1 MSSALLGVQL
11 VMSSSDTHLGQ
22 TDRTTVVW
30 HADFRAD
37 CFAGCLALLIFC
49 ADFLA
54 VHTAGHGGGSR
65 RGRLL
70 GRQDLLEL
78 RRALLTTPPVVVPLR
93 WTPMMAPLHLEPAHA
108 VQLLVLHL
116 GLESPSPFV
125 MATIPFTAEL
135 TNPFPVLT
143 LRLLALAESHT
154 PPIQSIPGFLNGLAP
169 LPHTLPL
176 HLLDNPAPIGF
187 LCYAPLATTILEK
200 DASAVGN
207 TFDFLGALAPAPAEF
222 LTAVAVA
229 AAAAW
234 MQCSP
239 VASAGCNPLPFSL
252 RPQDA
257 PLEFSP
263 FHVFGLPAP
272 SPLSRRTA
280 TNMAHLSQGTL

>member
-1 MSSALLGVQL
+1 MSSALLDVQL
-11 VMSSSDTHLGQ
+11 VMCSSDTHLGQ
-22 TDRTTVVW
+22 TDRTAVVW
-30 HADFRAD
+30 HADFLAD
-37 CFAGCLALLIFC
+37 CFADCLAFLIFC

-54 VHTAGHGGGSR
+54 VHTAGHGRGSR

-93 WTPMMAPLHLEPAHA
+93 RTPMTASLHLEPAHA

-116 GLESPSPFV
+116 GPHTPTPFV
-125 MATIPFTAEL
+125 MATIPFAAEL

-143 LRLLALAESHT
+143 LRCLALAESYT
-154 PPIQSIPGFLNGLAP
+154 PPIKSIPGFLNGLAP

-176 HLLDNPAPIGF
+176 HLLDNPAPIRF

-200 DASAVGN
+200 DASSVGN

-222 LTAVAVA
+222 LTAVFAV
-229 AAAAW
+229 AAW

-280 TNMAHLSQGTL
+280 TDMAHLSQGTL